1 VGSSWLYEEG
11 SVEDPDPQPGEFDEE
26 LATIDPGDVQIVEA
40 DSSARVTIAVNADSD
55 QAKRLGEIAI

>member
-40 DSSARVTIAVNADSD
+40 GSSARVTIAVNADSD